1 MKKSEYQKFQ
11 DFMKRHNL
19 TYSQIIK
26 TMSEYAHTVDEMS
39 ASFYSQKYSISKHVF
54 YKMRDYTIIFML
66 VDAPVCK
73 RIRDKAF
80 RNQGA
85 KNPDGSQSHASSFKH
100 YYSLLEEREKYLKGF
115 SKNKIVQIATDYAEG
130 SSLYD
135 IAKKHRVSVYT
146 VKKLL
151 AISLVN
157 HLVIEDLYYC
167 IKFRSDTYRQQMK
180 HYSGYTAEELWN
192 WHSH

>member
-1 MKKSEYQKFQ
+1 MKKNEYQKFQ
-11 DFMKRHNL
+11 DFMKRHKL

-26 TMSEYAHTVDEMS
+26 IMSEYANTVDEMS
-39 ASFYSQKYSISKHVF
+39 ASFFSQKHAISKHVF

-66 VDAPVCK
+66 VDSPVCK
-73 RIRDKAF
+73 KIRDKAF

-100 YYSLLEEREKYLKGF
+100 YYRLLEEREKYLKGF

-130 SSLYD
+130 RSLYD
-135 IAKKHRVSVYT
+135 IANKHRVSVHT
-146 VKKLL
+146 VRRLL

-157 HLVIEDLYYC
+157 RLISAELYYD
-167 IKFRSDTYRQQMK
+167 IKFRSDAYRQRMK
-180 HYSGYTAEELWN
+180 YFSGYTAEELWN
-192 WHSH
+192 WNSH